1 MNNKKLED
9 LRDKEAD
16 KYRNEI
22 NRCLFA
28 DDDFKSGFS
37 KAVELLQPAISV
49 AHSSRAIVESILR
62 QTSCIGMTLC
72 HVDNNCPH
80 CGLVFLL
87 KHITTSLI
95 EIGEIGE

>member
-1 MNNKKLED
+1 MNNKKLAD

-37 KAVELLQPAISV
+37 KAVELLQPAIDALKYIQNSV
-49 AHSSRAIVESILR
+49 ERPDISSIDLMSELANERLFDISEAR
-62 QTSCIGMTLC
+62 KA
-72 HVDNNCPH
+72 
-80 CGLVFLL
+80 L
-87 KHITTSLI
+87 K
-95 EIGEIGE
+95 EIGEISE